1 MSVAQRH
8 QAIIEALQAK
18 GRVSVSELSALAG
31 VSQMTVRRDLEALE
45 QEGLLQRVHGGAVS
59 TISGSY
65 EPPFAVRSRLGSAE
79 KERVGVAAAAL
90 IGPNE
95 TVIIDGGTTAL
106 AVARALRGR
115 RQLTVC
121 ALSVQAAAELAD
133 EQGIRV
139 IAAGGDVRP
148 GEQYFVG
155 PLAERVFEELRF
167 DTFVLS
173 VGGIH
178 AEQGLTDFN
187 PDDARLKRVAVAS
200 SRRRV
205 VVAESGKLG
214 RVTFAAVGPIHAAD
228 VLVTDDGAADEQ
240 VAALQAAG
248 VQVITA

>member
-1 MSVAQRH
+1 V
-8 QAIIEALQAK
+8 IIEALQAN
-18 GRVSVSELSALAG
+18 GRVGVAELSALAG

-45 QEGLLQRVHGGAVS
+45 QDGLLQRVHGGAVS

-65 EPPFAVRSRLGSAE
+65 EPPYAVRSRLGSAE
-79 KERVGVAAAAL
+79 KDRIGTATAAL
-90 IGPNE
+90 IGANE

-133 EQGIRV
+133 EPGVRV

-155 PLAERVFEELRF
+155 PLAERVFEDLRF
-167 DTFVLS
+167 DTFVMS

-187 PDDARLKRVAVAS
+187 PDDARVKRVAVGS
-200 SRRRV
+200 SRRRI
-205 VVAESGKLG
+205 VVADSSKLG
-214 RVTFAAVGPIHAAD
+214 RVTFAAIGPITVAD
-228 VLVTDDGAADEQ
+228 VLVTDDGATEEQ
-240 VAALQAAG
+240 VSVLRLAG
-248 VQVITA
+248 VRVTTA

>member
-1 MSVAQRH
+1 VSVEERH
-8 QAIIEALQAK
+8 RVIIEALQAK
-18 GRVSVSELSALAG
+18 GRVGVAELSALAG

-45 QEGLLQRVHGGAVS
+45 QDGLLQRVHGGAVS

-65 EPPFAVRSRLGSAE
+65 EPPYAVRSRLGSAE
-79 KERVGVAAAAL
+79 KGRIGAAAAAL

-121 ALSVQAAAELAD
+121 VLSVQAAAELAD
-133 EQGIRV
+133 EPGIRV

-155 PLAERVFEELRF
+155 PLAERVFEDLRF
-167 DTFVLS
+167 DTFVMS

-187 PDDARLKRVAVAS
+187 PDDARVKRVAVAS
-200 SRRRV
+200 SRRRI
-205 VVAESGKLG
+205 VVADSSKLG
-214 RVTFAAVGPIHAAD
+214 RVTFAAIGPITVAD
-228 VLVTDDGAADEQ
+228 VLVTDDGATEEQ
-240 VAALQAAG
+240 VGPLRRAG
-248 VQVITA
+248 VQVTTA

>member
-1 MSVAQRH
+1 MSVEERH
-8 QAIIEALQAK
+8 RAIIEALQAN
-18 GRVSVSELSALAG
+18 GRVSVAELSALAG

-45 QEGLLQRVHGGAVS
+45 QDGLLQRVHGGAVS

-65 EPPFAVRSRLGSAE
+65 EPPYAVRSRLGSAE
-79 KERVGVAAAAL
+79 KDRIGAATASL
-90 IGPNE
+90 IGANE

-133 EQGIRV
+133 EPGIRV

-155 PLAERVFEELRF
+155 PLAERVFEDLRF
-167 DTFVLS
+167 DTFVMS

-178 AEQGLTDFN
+178 AGQGLTDFN
-187 PDDARLKRVAVAS
+187 PDDARVKRVAVAS
-200 SRRRV
+200 SRRRI
-205 VVAESGKLG
+205 VVADASKLG
-214 RVTFAAVGPIHAAD
+214 RVTFAAVGPITVAD
-228 VLVTDDGAADEQ
+228 VLVTDDGATEEQ
-240 VAALQAAG
+240 VSALRLAG
-248 VQVITA
+248 VQVTTA

>member
-1 MSVAQRH
+1 MSADQRH
-8 QAIIEALQAK
+8 QAIIEALQSK
-18 GRVSVSELSALAG
+18 GRVSVAELSALAS

-45 QEGLLQRVHGGAVS
+45 HEGLLQRVHGGAVS
-59 TISGSY
+59 TVSGSY
-65 EPPFAVRSRLGSAE
+65 EPSFGVRSRLGSAE
-79 KERVGVAAAAL
+79 KDRIGAAAAAL

-121 ALSVQAAAELAD
+121 ALSVQAAAELGD
-133 EQGIRV
+133 EPGIRV

-155 PLAERVFEELRF
+155 PLAERVFQDLRF
-167 DTFVLS
+167 DTFILS

-178 AEQGLTDFN
+178 ASEGLTDFN
-187 PDDARLKRVAVAS
+187 PDDARVKRVAVAS

-205 VVAESGKLG
+205 VVGESGKIG
-214 RVTFAAVGPIHAAD
+214 RVTFAAIGPIEVAD
-228 VLVTDDGAADEQ
+228 VLVTDVGATDEQ
-240 VAALQAAG
+240 LEPLRAIG
-248 VQVITA
+248 VQVVTA